1 MKIEHAAY
9 TMEDPVGAAK
19 WYSEHLG
26 FRIVKEM
33 AESPFTH
40 FLLDE
45 GTGAMIEIYHNPI
58 VDVPDYR
65 STHPLILHLA
75 FEVQDVKGE
84 RERLIAAGAAP
95 EGEID
100 VTDAGDELAMLRDPW
115 GFPIQLAK
123 RGKPMA

>member
-9 TMEDPVGAAK
+9 TMEKPVEAAK
-19 WYSEHLG
+19 WYAEHLG
-26 FRIVKEM
+26 FRIVKSM

-45 GTGAMIEIYHNPI
+45 QTGAMIEIYHNPI
-58 VDVPDYR
+58 VDVPDY
-65 STHPLILHLA
+65 SATHPLILHLA
-75 FEVQDVKGE
+75 FAVEDVSGM
-84 RERLIAAGAAP
+84 RERLIAAGATP